1 MGEFSSQVL
10 RSTEEVAAISQANA
24 AAAQKVSAA
33 TQEQN
38 ASVEELSASAEELAR
53 SAVELQELVNQF
65 RVDERLAGSVHT
77 GTLEVPAGRPADH
90 RKAA

>member
-1 MGEFSSQVL
+1 
-10 RSTEEVAAISQANA
+10 
-24 AAAQKVSAA
+24 
-33 TQEQN
+33 
-38 ASVEELSASAEELAR
+38 
-53 SAVELQELVNQF
+53 VELQELVNQF